1 MDIDEEFGY
10 WAIDHGTTFPPGF
23 FDIGN
28 KTFTWVFENK
38 KEFVEFIILV
48 SNPTGLF
55 LSFQK
60 YCTQRMGLSNEI

>member
-10 WAIDHGTTFPPGF
+10 WAITDETQFPPGF

-48 SNPTGLF
+48 SDPTGLF
-55 LSFQK
+55 LAFQK